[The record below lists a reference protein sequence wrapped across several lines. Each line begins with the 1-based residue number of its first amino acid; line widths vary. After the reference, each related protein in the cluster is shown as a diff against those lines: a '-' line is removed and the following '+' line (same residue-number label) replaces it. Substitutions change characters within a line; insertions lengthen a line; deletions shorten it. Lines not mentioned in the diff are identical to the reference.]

1 MSITEELQTAIDAYL
16 QEVKNKK
23 STSLSIKQRNYENLA
38 ANQMKE
44 AQSQK
49 LQTQRDSYKAYAD
62 YINPYGIQRE
72 ANASYGIGNSGLTQ
86 SNNTRAYSAYQNR
99 LATAQSDYVN
109 SIGDINSTLL
119 TNSADLLS
127 EEYQL
132 QAEYLQDMMEKYNEN
147 YWKELN
153 YNYKLDRDRIADE
166 RYEREWDYMLAKNA
180 YSSSSS
186 NRKSSSSTSKSSSSK
201 YTHKSQS
208 ASASSAG
215 STSDK
220 TMFDIIGMAE
230 SSSYANLADIA
241 NKATNNGTN
250 AANQSTANQILNVG
264 RNSNLSKEQLDALSK
279 VLRGV
284 RK

>member
-86 SNNTRAYSAYQNR
+86 SSNTRAYSAYQNR

-132 QAEYLQDMMEKYNEN
+132 QAEYLQEMMERYNEN

-153 YNYKLDRDRIADE
+153 YNYKLDRDKIADE

-186 NRKSSSSTSKSSSSK
+186 RSSSSSTSKSSSSK

-208 ASASSAG
+208 T
-215 STSDK
+215 STSSGSANADK

-279 VLRGV
+279 VLGGV

>member
-86 SNNTRAYSAYQNR
+86 SSNTRAYSAYQNR

-109 SIGDINSTLL
+109 NIGDINSTLL

-132 QAEYLQDMMEKYNEN
+132 QAEYLQEMMERYNEN

-153 YNYKLDRDRIADE
+153 YNYKLDRDKIADE

-186 NRKSSSSTSKSSSSK
+186 RSSSSSTSKSSSSK

-208 ASASSAG
+208 T
-215 STSDK
+215 STSSGSANADK

-279 VLRGV
+279 VLGGV